1 MNRAPKELLE
11 GRWPSKRRLDP
22 KLKAYVSKII
32 DDVKRRGDEA
42 LIEFT
47 KRFDGVELEPN
58 EIRVSEEEIEEAYN
72 RVRGEE
78 ISAVKLAKERLE
90 RLEKLTLERLN
101 LKVEGENLM
110 VYRRVTPIR
119 SVGCYI
125 PGGEASYPS
134 TVMMAV
140 VPARVAGVPRIAICT
155 PPRRDGGIEPLT
167 LVAADIC
174 GVSEIYRVGGA
185 QAVAAL
191 AYGTETIEPVDKIV
205 GPGNIY
211 VTAAKM
217 LVSVDVP
224 IDMPA
229 GPSEILILADGSADP
244 RIVALD
250 MISQAEH
257 GVGCTS
263 ILVTTSEGLAD
274 RVLEELERTVPSIP
288 RGEIVAEALSRNGLI
303 LICGGMDEA
312 VDFVNQFAPEHL
324 EVMTENPAEIAG
336 RITSAGVILTGDYS
350 PASASDYCLGTN
362 HILPTGGYGH
372 VFSGLSVLNF
382 VKITNVIEC
391 SRDGLIEV
399 RDQITTLALAEG
411 LPNHASAVEG
421 RVQLEG

>member
-22 KLKAYVSKII
+22 KLRAYVSKII

-155 PPRRDGGIEPLT
+155 PPRRDGGIEP
-167 LVAADIC
+167 
-174 GVSEIYRVGGA
+174 
-185 QAVAAL
+185 
-191 AYGTETIEPVDKIV
+191 
-205 GPGNIY
+205 
-211 VTAAKM
+211 
-217 LVSVDVP
+217 
-224 IDMPA
+224 
-229 GPSEILILADGSADP
+229 
-244 RIVALD
+244 
-250 MISQAEH
+250 
-257 GVGCTS
+257 
-263 ILVTTSEGLAD
+263 
-274 RVLEELERTVPSIP
+274 
-288 RGEIVAEALSRNGLI
+288 
-303 LICGGMDEA
+303 
-312 VDFVNQFAPEHL
+312 
-324 EVMTENPAEIAG
+324 
-336 RITSAGVILTGDYS
+336 
-350 PASASDYCLGTN
+350 
-362 HILPTGGYGH
+362 
-372 VFSGLSVLNF
+372 
-382 VKITNVIEC
+382 
-391 SRDGLIEV
+391 
-399 RDQITTLALAEG
+399 
-411 LPNHASAVEG
+411 
-421 RVQLEG
+421 